1 MADEKPH
8 RSWLKDF
15 LRPMRKTFIEMLVM
29 SVFVNLIAL
38 VVPVFTMQVYD
49 RVIFSNGIST
59 LWGLVIGVALVV
71 VFDFIIKQSRSRI
84 MQTVA
89 LRVDVAIGRKLFNKV
104 TSLPLDMLESR
115 SSGFWQA
122 LFRDVDMIRNT
133 LSGAPAI
140 LLADLPFTFVF
151 LAIIWV
157 IAAPIVP
164 VLVVI
169 WCLYIFIAWRS
180 SAVMNSAS
188 SR

>member
-71 VFDFIIKQSRSRI
+71 VFDFMIKQ
-84 MQTVA
+84 
-89 LRVDVAIGRKLFNKV
+89 LRGLERNLRLQVNAAHGSKSKV
-104 TSLPLDMLESR
+104 QSM
-115 SSGFWQA
+115 
-122 LFRDVDMIRNT
+122 
-133 LSGAPAI
+133 
-140 LLADLPFTFVF
+140 
-151 LAIIWV
+151 
-157 IAAPIVP
+157 
-164 VLVVI
+164 
-169 WCLYIFIAWRS
+169 
-180 SAVMNSAS
+180 AS
-188 SR
+188 